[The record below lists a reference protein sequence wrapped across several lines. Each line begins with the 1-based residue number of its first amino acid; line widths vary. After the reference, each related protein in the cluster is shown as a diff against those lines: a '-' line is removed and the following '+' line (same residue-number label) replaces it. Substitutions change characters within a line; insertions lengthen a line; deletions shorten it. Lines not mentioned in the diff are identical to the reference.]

1 MASSNRASPTW
12 QEILSNILR
21 LEESR
26 SFDNRAVVGGLDKF
40 LLRWSGSISESLEDP
55 ALVQQLTTLPYAS
68 MSQDDRRIWAQRWR
82 AILGS
87 EPALTTSAVPPI
99 SSGPVSYEKNPPTV
113 KNAQAGSAQAVK
125 NGHADKN
132 PATVKSARSGSRSKI
147 QGAEST
153 PDPVNPDPVAKV
165 NGASTAV
172 GKGKETPAGLSL
184 DAPVSRLRSVDT
196 KLSAKFARLDVQSI
210 RDLLYLFPRRHQDY
224 SHYTKISELVPGVEC
239 TVIANVWEVQEVSG
253 GRGGK
258 RKDTKA
264 VLGDETGN
272 LQVIWF
278 GQRFLARTLKPNS
291 RIAVSGKPGVFRGQL
306 VLESPDY
313 EVLENEQTPIHTGRM
328 VPIYPLTEGL
338 SGRNLRRFTWQ
349 ALQEWLGG
357 IEELLPSDI
366 LARSGGMPLQQAIQQ
381 AHFPDNPESWELA
394 RRRLAFD
401 ELFTLQLAVL
411 GRRKHRNQDVTGVAV
426 ETRQQVLEGF
436 LATLPFKFT
445 GAQERCIQDI
455 LADLERGTPPM
466 NRLLQ
471 GEVGSGKTVVAL
483 AALLMVAAQGHQ
495 GAIMVPT
502 EVLAE
507 QHFRTVIGL
516 LGGVANHQAQT
527 VQSDYL
533 VSIYMESLER
543 SITVGL
549 LTGSTRLSR
558 KRELTEM
565 AAAGTLDLIIGTHA
579 LIQSGVSM
587 PNLALAVTDEQHRF
601 GVAQRSALR
610 HRGKVSPHA
619 LLMSATP
626 IPRTL
631 SLTLY
636 GDLDIS
642 TLDELPAGR
651 QEVATRWLPP
661 TSREAAYGFLR
672 KQLEEGR
679 QAFVVC
685 PLVDESEAIESK
697 AATEEYERLSTEV
710 FPDLTLGLLHGRM
723 KHKEKD
729 RVMRKFRDG
738 ETGILVSTAVVEVGI
753 DVANATVML
762 IEGADRFGL
771 AQLHQFRGRVGR
783 GEHKSYCMLLSD
795 SPSEVAKERL
805 SALESIHDGF
815 QLAEVDLELRGPGDF
830 FGTRQSGLPNLRM
843 AHISDRKLL
852 ESAREEAAKVMEKDP
867 ELKAKKHALMA
878 AQVARFLDA
887 VSEEGS

>member
-1 MASSNRASPTW
+1 MTTSNRASPTW
-12 QEILSNILR
+12 QDRLSNILR

-26 SFDNRAVVGGLDKF
+26 GFDDRTVIGGLDKF
-40 LLRWSGSISESLEDP
+40 LEQWSTGIRESLGDS
-55 ALVQQLTTLPYAS
+55 ALVRELTGIPYAE
-68 MSQDDRRIWAQRWR
+68 MSQEKRRLWSQHWLAV
-82 AILGS
+82 LGDKS
-87 EPALTTSAVPPI
+87 PENEPGEREPEVAPTPATP
-99 SSGPVSYEKNPPTV
+99 SSPGASQPKV
-113 KNAQAGSAQAVK
+113 KPQAGKTKSDSA
-125 NGHADKN
+125 
-132 PATVKSARSGSRSKI
+132 S
-147 QGAEST
+147 
-153 PDPVNPDPVAKV
+153 
-165 NGASTAV
+165 
-172 GKGKETPAGLSL
+172 GKGRQSTPAGLSL
-184 DAPVSRLRSVDT
+184 DLPVSRLRGVDT
-196 KLSAKFARLDVQSI
+196 KLSAKLARLDVHSI

-224 SHYTKISELVPGVEC
+224 SQYTKVSELVPGEEC
-239 TVIANVWEVQEVSG
+239 TVVANVWEVQEVAG
-253 GRGGK
+253 GRQGK
-258 RKDTKA
+258 RRDTTA

-272 LQVIWF
+272 LKVIWF
-278 GQRFLARTLKPNS
+278 GQRYLARTLKPNS

-313 EVLENEQTPIHTGRM
+313 EVLDNDQTSIHTGRM

-338 SGRNLRRFTWQ
+338 TGRNLRRITWQ
-349 ALQEWLGG
+349 ALQEWVGG
-357 IEELLPSDI
+357 VEELLPADI
-366 LARSGGMPLQQAIQQ
+366 LARTGAMPLKQAIQQ
-381 AHFPDNPESWELA
+381 AHYPESPESWERA

-411 GRRKHRNQDVTGVAV
+411 GRRKHQSQDVTGVAI
-426 ETRQQVLEGF
+426 ETQRPVLEGF
-436 LATLPFKFT
+436 LASLPFKFT
-445 GAQERCIQDI
+445 AAQKRCIRDI
-455 LADLERGTPPM
+455 LADLKRGTPPM

-483 AALLMVAAQGHQ
+483 AALLMVAAQGRQ
-495 GAIMVPT
+495 GAVMVPT

-507 QHFRTVIGL
+507 QHFQTVAAL
-516 LGGVANHQAQT
+516 LSGMARP

-533 VSIYMESLER
+533 VSVYLDSMERPVS
-543 SITVGL
+543 VGL
-549 LTGSTRLSR
+549 LTGSTRQSR

-565 AAAGTLDLIIGTHA
+565 AATGTLDLLIGTHA

-587 PNLALAVTDEQHRF
+587 PRLALAVTDEQHRF

-610 HRGKVSPHA
+610 QRSEESPHA
-619 LLMSATP
+619 LIMSATP

-642 TLDELPAGR
+642 TIDELPEGR
-651 QEVATRWLPP
+651 QEVSTRWLAPEK
-661 TSREAAYGFLR
+661 REAAYAFLR
-672 KQLEEGR
+672 KQVQEGR
-679 QAFVVC
+679 QAFVIC
-685 PLVDESEAIESK
+685 PLVDESEAVESK
-697 AATEEYERLSTEV
+697 AATEEYERLSTQV

-723 KHKEKD
+723 TSKEKD

-738 ETGILVSTAVVEVGI
+738 ETDILVSTAVVEVGI

-783 GEHKSYCMLLSD
+783 GEHKSYCMLLTE

-843 AHISDRKLL
+843 AHISDRRLL
-852 ESAREEAAKVMEKDP
+852 ESAREEAAQVMEKDP
-867 ELKAKKHALMA
+867 ELKSKKNAALA

-887 VSEEGS
+887 VIEGSS

>member
-12 QEILSNILR
+12 RDSLSKILR
-21 LEESR
+21 LEESLGY
-26 SFDNRAVVGGLDKF
+26 DDRAVIGGLDKF
-40 LLRWSGSISESLEDP
+40 VQRWSTEMNESLGSPELIEQLTDGPYALMSQEERRLWSLRWHDFLKNKPDNP
-55 ALVQQLTTLPYAS
+55 A
-68 MSQDDRRIWAQRWR
+68 
-82 AILGS
+82 
-87 EPALTTSAVPPI
+87 TTSAATPAVASKSVRSVAKLKI
-99 SSGPVSYEKNPPTV
+99 KV
-113 KNAQAGSAQAVK
+113 AGAEA
-125 NGHADKN
+125 A
-132 PATVKSARSGSRSKI
+132 PATREVASNS
-147 QGAEST
+147 QGKT
-153 PDPVNPDPVAKV
+153 
-165 NGASTAV
+165 NG
-172 GKGKETPAGLSL
+172 KKTPAGLTL
-184 DAPVSRLRSVDT
+184 DAPVSRLRGVDT
-196 KLSAKFARLDVQSI
+196 KLSAKLARLDVHSI

-224 SHYTKISELVPGVEC
+224 SNYTKVSELVPGEEC
-239 TVIANVWEVQEVSG
+239 TVLANVWEVQEVSG

-258 RKDTKA
+258 RKDTTA

-272 LQVIWF
+272 LKVIWF
-278 GQRFLARTLKPNS
+278 GQRYLARTLKPNS
-291 RIAVSGKPGVFRGQL
+291 RIAVSGKPSVFKGQL

-313 EVLENEQTPIHTGRM
+313 EVLDGEQTPIHTGRM

-349 ALQEWLGG
+349 ALQEWLSGV
-357 IEELLPSDI
+357 EELLPSDV

-381 AHFPDNPESWELA
+381 AHFPDSPELWEKA
-394 RRRLAFD
+394 RNRLAFD

-411 GRRKHRNQDVTGVAV
+411 GRRKHRNQDVTGVAI
-426 ETRQQVLEGF
+426 ETQHKVFEGF
-436 LATLPFKFT
+436 LASLPFKLT
-445 GAQERCIQDI
+445 GAQDRCVQDI
-455 LADLERGTPPM
+455 LADLARGTPPM

-483 AALLMVAAQGHQ
+483 TALLMAAAQGYQ

-507 QHFRTVIGL
+507 QHFQTVARL
-516 LGGVANHQAQT
+516 LGGMAQP

-533 VSIYMESLER
+533 VSVYLETMDR
-543 SITVGL
+543 PVSVGL
-549 LTGSTRLSR
+549 LTGSTRQSR

-565 AAAGTLDLIIGTHA
+565 AAAGILDLIIGTHA
-579 LIQSGVSM
+579 LIQSSVSM
-587 PNLALAVTDEQHRF
+587 PKLALAVTDEQHRF

-610 HRGKVSPHA
+610 QRGKESPHA

-642 TLDELPAGR
+642 TIDELPAGR
-651 QEVATRWLPP
+651 QEVSTKWLPP
-661 TSREAAYGFLR
+661 TSRDAAYGFLR
-672 KQLEEGR
+672 KQILEGR
-679 QAFVVC
+679 QGFVIC
-685 PLVDESEAIESK
+685 PLVDESEVIESK
-697 AATEEYERLSTEV
+697 AATEEYERLSTQV

-723 KHKEKD
+723 SPKEKD

-805 SALESIHDGF
+805 SALEDIHDGF

-852 ESAREEAAKVMEKDP
+852 ESAREEAAQVMEKDP
-867 ELKAKKHALMA
+867 DLKSKKHALLA

-887 VSEEGS
+887 VSHENS